1 MEQAPKKNHE
11 IKIAVKITNS
21 LIRLYQLTFSSLV
34 GNCCR
39 FQPTCS
45 EYARQAYQKYGVLK
59 GTRLTIWR
67 LLRCHPWA
75 KGGYDPVP

>member
-1 MEQAPKKNHE
+1 MIRKVTTK
-11 IKIAVKITNS
+11 VTTS
-21 LIRLYQLTFSSLV
+21 LIRLYQLTFASLV

-45 EYARQAYQKYGVLK
+45 AYAKEAYRKYGLFK
-59 GTRLTIWR
+59 GSFLTIKR

>member
-1 MEQAPKKNHE
+1 MVKK
-11 IKIAVKITNS
+11 IMSS
-21 LIRLYQLTFSSLV
+21 LVRLYQLTFSSLV

-45 EYARQAYQKYGVLK
+45 EYAKEAYQKYCVVK
-59 GTRLTIWR
+59 GTGLTVKR

>member
-1 MEQAPKKNHE
+1 M
-11 IKIAVKITNS
+11 IRKIASSV
-21 LIRLYQLTFSSLV
+21 IRFYQLTFSSLV

-45 EYARQAYQKYGVLK
+45 EYAKEAYQKYGIIK
-59 GTRLTIWR
+59 GTRLTVWR

>member
-1 MEQAPKKNHE
+1 MMR
-11 IKIAVKITNS
+11 KIVSKIVIS
-21 LIRLYQLTFSSLV
+21 LIRIYQMTFSSLV

-45 EYARQAYQKYGVLK
+45 EYAKEAYGKYGLLK
-59 GTRLTIWR
+59 GTLLTVKR
-67 LLRCHPWA
+67 LLRCHPMG

>member
-1 MEQAPKKNHE
+1 MIN
-11 IKIAVKITNS
+11 KIMTNF
-21 LIRLYQLTFSSLV
+21 IRFYQLTFSSLV

-45 EYARQAYQKYGVLK
+45 EYAKEAYQKYGIIK
-59 GTRLTIWR
+59 GTYLTVKR

>member
-1 MEQAPKKNHE
+1 MIKK
-11 IKIAVKITNS
+11 IMTS
-21 LIRLYQLTFSSLV
+21 FIRLYQLTFSSLV

-45 EYARQAYQKYGVLK
+45 EYAKEAYQKYGFMK
-59 GTRLTIWR
+59 GTYLTIRR

>member
-1 MEQAPKKNHE
+1 MLK
-11 IKIAVKITNS
+11 KITAS
-21 LIRLYQLTFSSLV
+21 LIRCYQLTFSSLV
-34 GNCCR
+34 GQCCR

-45 EYARQAYQKYGVLK
+45 EYAKEAYQRYGLIK

>member
-1 MEQAPKKNHE
+1 MIQRIMA
-11 IKIAVKITNS
+11 KIATS
-21 LIRLYQLTFSSLV
+21 LLRLYQLTFSSLM
-34 GNCCR
+34 GSCCR

-45 EYARQAYQKYGVLK
+45 EYAKEAYNKYGVIK
-59 GTRLTIWR
+59 GTILTIKR

>member
-1 MEQAPKKNHE
+1 MIN
-11 IKIAVKITNS
+11 KIMIS
-21 LIRLYQLTFSSLV
+21 LIRVYQLTFSSLV

-45 EYARQAYQKYGVLK
+45 EYAKQAYKKYGVIK
-59 GTRLTIWR
+59 GTRLTLWR

>member
-1 MEQAPKKNHE
+1 MIKK
-11 IKIAVKITNS
+11 IMSS
-21 LIRLYQLTFSSLV
+21 LVRIYQLTFSSLV

-45 EYARQAYQKYGVLK
+45 EYAKQAYQKYGFIK
-59 GTRLTIWR
+59 GTWLTIKR

>member
-1 MEQAPKKNHE
+1 MIRKML
-11 IKIAVKITNS
+11 IKSANS
-21 LIRLYQLTFSSLV
+21 LIRLYQLTFASLV

-45 EYARQAYQKYGVLK
+45 EYARQAYQKYGFFK
-59 GTRLTIWR
+59 GTWLTIKR

>member
-1 MEQAPKKNHE
+1 MNHPLK
-11 IKIAVKITNS
+11 KIADKLV
-21 LIRLYQLTFSSLV
+21 RFYQLTFSSLV

-45 EYARQAYQKYGVLK
+45 EYAREAIKKYGIFK
-59 GTRLTIWR
+59 GGWLTVKRLC
-67 LLRCHPWA
+67 RCHPWA

>member
-1 MEQAPKKNHE
+1 MIKKL
-11 IKIAVKITNS
+11 AAS
-21 LIRLYQLTFSSLV
+21 LVRLYQLTFACLV

-45 EYARQAYQKYGVLK
+45 EYAKEAYKIHGFFRATVLV
-59 GTRLTIWR
+59 LCR

-75 KGGYDPVP
+75 KGGYDPVPPKK

>member
-1 MEQAPKKNHE
+1 MKK
-11 IKIAVKITNS
+11 ILRKTADS
-21 LIRLYQLTFSSLV
+21 LLRFDQLTFSSLV

-45 EYARQAYQKYGVLK
+45 EYARQSIQKYGVIRGGWLTFK
-59 GTRLTIWR
+59 RLC
-67 LLRCHPWA
+67 RCHPWA

>member
-1 MEQAPKKNHE
+1 MIKKVM
-11 IKIAVKITNS
+11 AS
-21 LIRLYQLTFSSLV
+21 FIRLYQLTFSSLV

-45 EYARQAYQKYGVLK
+45 EYAKEAYQKHGLIK
-59 GTRLTIWR
+59 GTGLTVWR

>member
-1 MEQAPKKNHE
+1 MIK
-11 IKIAVKITNS
+11 KIATS
-21 LIRLYQLTFSSLV
+21 LVRLYQLTFSSLM

-45 EYARQAYQKYGVLK
+45 EYAKQAYQKYGFVK
-59 GTRLTIWR
+59 GTWLTLWR

>member
-1 MEQAPKKNHE
+1 MIN
-11 IKIAVKITNS
+11 KIMTNF
-21 LIRLYQLTFSSLV
+21 IRFYQLTFSSLV

-45 EYARQAYQKYGVLK
+45 EYAKEAYQKYGIIK
-59 GTRLTIWR
+59 GTYLTIKR

>member
-1 MEQAPKKNHE
+1 MIKK
-11 IKIAVKITNS
+11 IMAS
-21 LIRLYQLTFSSLV
+21 LIRFYQLTFSSLV
-34 GNCCR
+34 GHCCR

-45 EYARQAYQKYGVLK
+45 EYAKEAYQKYGIIK
-59 GTRLTIWR
+59 GTYLTVWR